1 VLSDGSLEDVSDVV
15 EEVFSVD
22 FSGDC
27 SADFPAVFPVPFSG
41 AFPVGF
47 SVVFLVFASEGLVG
61 SVEDGAATTTCENA
75 PASVES
81 AVAAAVALAS
91 GAVADRVITAARLA
105 ASPRYAR

>member
-1 VLSDGSLEDVSDVV
+1 VLSDGSVEDVSDVG

-22 FSGDC
+22 FS
-27 SADFPAVFPVPFSG
+27 ADFSAVRPVLFSG
-41 AFPVGF
+41 AFSVGF
-47 SVVFLVFASEGLVG
+47 SVVFFVFASEGLAG

-75 PASVES
+75 PVSVES
-81 AVAAAVALAS
+81 AVAVTVALAS

>member
-1 VLSDGSLEDVSDVV
+1 MLSDGSLEDVSDVV

-22 FSGDC
+22 FS
-27 SADFPAVFPVPFSG
+27 ADFSAVFPVLFSG